1 MNQHKLHKLFSF
13 IPVIIGLFSMITVM
27 TSCSD
32 DDEELRSVYGYAQFK
47 VCKTSSLEGGAASR
61 TVQLDRLD
69 EAKKIKVVLQN
80 DGKIIEST
88 TNLNAFDSESA
99 EYGLKSDKVQLVAG
113 GYEVIGFYLFDKL
126 NNEIYSGNATEG
138 ASEFEVVSGG
148 LNVQTLAVDAVSRGR
163 VEFRLFKEVAKARSS
178 EETYNFAAIRS
189 VSVKVKNLFTQEK
202 TTIKNLRVKYVEDF
216 TDHSADQ
223 NLYGDKHS
231 LTSYGQCDSLVWLK
245 SGSYQVVEYTT
256 YSDTRASNV
265 LGNTVVPTAKTFV
278 VKDNQVTRY
287 AEVPVQMSEYDEN
300 IKDYI
305 ALKQIWES
313 LDGPNWSYDGETE
326 HPGTNWNFNK
336 DIDMWGDQPGVQLDS
351 RGRVAT
357 ISLDGMGAKGV
368 VPDAIGQ
375 LTELSILSLGSHSE
389 KIGGHLFEGVSAN
402 TSAEKKREMRYDYFN
417 RVLARDFRE
426 SLSEMWQKTINM
438 NPDEKPIKSNRISTK
453 GIQFGDLTNQIT
465 GISRAMMRLTN
476 LEQFF
481 IANSPITSENFFVD
495 IKEDSPFY
503 VEREELSWK
512 NLNKLVDME
521 IYNCPKLT
529 SLPVEMFDENGLPEL
544 QMLNISCSKGISG
557 DVLRQNWID
566 IINGNSGD
574 KIQILYMGFNNLEEF
589 PEYEDLNKMRML
601 GMLDCTNNKV
611 HTLHPFGKEVNL
623 VNLVLDYNQITEVP
637 KAADGFFC
645 GYNDVESFSMSNNK
659 IKKFPNIFNAKSV
672 FVMKSVNF
680 SYNQL
685 DGFEGEDDDTFKGVN
700 CSQLDLKNNNFTKF
714 PSVLFKTNS
723 PLNYLVLAGNKISK
737 INDGD
742 LKGKNSKLL
751 EALDMSYN
759 RLTKLSKDF
768 TQLTLPSMSGIELSY
783 NCFSE
788 FPMTVLGLP
797 YLQKLFI
804 RNQRDADGNRCLK
817 EWPVGLY
824 TCPSMVFF
832 CIGSNDIRKVEDT
845 ISPYIR
851 FFEIKDNPNI
861 SIDLSGVCNYIK
873 AGLYELTYDKTQDI
887 RGCDILDIEK

>member
-47 VCKTSSLEGGAASR
+47 VCKTSSLDDVLASR
-61 TVQLDRLD
+61 SSEIDNLG
-69 EAKKIKVVLQN
+69 EAKKIKVVILSNGNVIQ
-80 DGKIIEST
+80 ST
-88 TNLNAFDSESA
+88 ANLNAYNSESV
-99 EYGLKSDKVQLVAG
+99 EYGLKSDKIQLVAG
-113 GYEVIGFYLFDKL
+113 NYEILGFYLYDKL
-126 NNEIYSGNATEG
+126 NREIYAGNAVEG
-138 ASEFEVVSGG
+138 ASEFEIVSGG

-163 VEFRLFKEVAKARSS
+163 VEFRLVKEIAKSRSS
-178 EETYNFAAIRS
+178 EETYNFSAIRCIS
-189 VSVKVKNLFTQEK
+189 LKVKNLFTQEQTK
-202 TTIKNLRVKYVEDF
+202 IEKLVVDYVEDF
-216 TDHSADQ
+216 TDESADE
-223 NLYGDKHS
+223 NLYPGKHS
-231 LTSYGQCDSLVWLK
+231 LTAYGECDSLIWLK
-245 SGSYQVVEYTT
+245 SGSYQVTEYTT
-256 YSDTRASNV
+256 YSDKKGKTV
-265 LGNTVVPTAKTFV
+265 LANTVVPTSKTFV

-287 AEVPVQMSEYDEN
+287 AEVPIQMSEYDEN

-313 LDGPNWSYDGETE
+313 LGGPNWSYVGESE

-336 DIDMWGDQPGVQLDS
+336 DIDMWGQQPGVQLDA

-389 KIGGHLFEGVSAN
+389 MIGGHLFDGVGAN
-402 TSAEKKREMRYDYFN
+402 LSDKKKHDMRYDYFD

-426 SLSEMWQKTINM
+426 GLSDMWQKTINM

-453 GIQFGDLTNQIT
+453 GIQFGDMTNQIT

-476 LEQFF
+476 LEQFY
-481 IANSPITSENFFVD
+481 IANSPIKTEDFFVD

-503 VEREELSWK
+503 VEKEELSWK
-512 NLNKLVDME
+512 NLEKLVDME
-521 IYNCPKLT
+521 IYNCPNLT
-529 SLPVEMFDENGLPEL
+529 SLPMELFGKDGLPEL
-544 QMLNISCSKGISG
+544 QMLNISCSKGI
-557 DVLRQNWID
+557 DAATLRENWIGL
-566 IINGNSGD
+566 INGNSGA

-601 GMLDCTNNKV
+601 GLLDCTNNKV

-623 VNLVLDYNQITEVP
+623 VNLMLDYNKITEVP
-637 KAADGFFC
+637 KASDGYFC
-645 GYNDVESFSMSNNK
+645 GYNDVEGFSMSNNK

-672 FVMKSVNF
+672 YVMKSVNF
-680 SYNQL
+680 SFNQL
-685 DGFEGEDDDTFKGVN
+685 DGFEGEDDNSFNGVN
-700 CSQLDLKNNNFTKF
+700 CAQLDLKNNNFSKF
-714 PSVLFKTNS
+714 PSILFKTNS
-723 PLNYLVLAGNKISK
+723 PLNYLVLAGNKLTK
-737 INDGD
+737 INEGD
-742 LKGKNSKLL
+742 LKGANSKLL
-751 EALDMSYN
+751 EALDLSYN
-759 RLTKLSKDF
+759 RLSKLPKDF
-768 TQLTLPSMSGIELSY
+768 NQLTLPSMTGLEISY

-788 FPMTVLGLP
+788 FPYIALSLP

-804 RNQRDADGNRCLK
+804 RNQRDAEGNRCLK
-817 EWPVGLY
+817 EWPTGIY
-824 TCPSMVFF
+824 THPSMVFL
-832 CIGSNDIRKVEDT
+832 CLGSNDIRKVEDT

-861 SIDLSGVCNYIK
+861 TIDLSGVCNYIQ
-873 AGLYELTYDKTQDI
+873 AGLYELVYDKTQDI
-887 RGCDILDIEK
+887 RGCDILDLEK